1 MRLDWQYDLYNEDI
15 QTATALGVTIGPAV
29 WNSLGIEREWL
40 QYEEWLS
47 TTTEQPIPSTPEQP
61 AIFAGGGIAAAFKKR
76 RYEIETHILTD
87 KERILRE
94 DEEILWLAQAFIST
108 RRH

>member
-15 QTATALGVTIGPAV
+15 QTATALCVTIGPAV

-94 DEEILWLAQAFIST
+94 DEEILWL
-108 RRH
+108 